1 MLHIAGSL
9 PAMRKSNTK
18 VQKKM
23 HICKSPR
30 RKIARK
36 CIFCAGVPAYA
47 RIRAGATAQKSNRAA
62 IFSSGE
68 TLSKCPALPCSTFGG
83 WRSQLT
89 FGFERKWQ
97 RGASPRR
104 RYRGVPK
111 IQKKSSRV
119 SQRSCFAQN
128 FCNSCTLFPIY
139 ALPVT
144 TKPADAYAY
153 NYKEHQGY
161 TDVQG
166 YAVEPRDVTF
176 GWKLH
181 KHLFG
186 LIDSVGGC
194 NCSIAP

>member
-36 CIFCAGVPAYA
+36 CIFCAVVPAYA

-68 TLSKCPALPCSTFGG
+68 TLPKCPALPCSTFGG
-83 WRSQLT
+83 NPPAGKGRAEDT
-89 FGFERKWQ
+89 
-97 RGASPRR
+97 
-104 RYRGVPK
+104 
-111 IQKKSSRV
+111 KKSSRV
-119 SQRSCFAQN
+119 SRLDCLSQN
-128 FCNSCTLFPIY
+128 FCHESFPIY
-139 ALPVT
+139 ALPET

-181 KHLFG
+181 KHLFV
-186 LIDSVGGC
+186 LIDGVGGC

>member
-68 TLSKCPALPCSTFGG
+68 TLPKCPALPCSTFGG
-83 WRSQLT
+83 NPPAGKGRAEVTKDANTKKAAAFHNEAALYKFLPMIQL
-89 FGFERKWQ
+89 
-97 RGASPRR
+97 SIM
-104 RYRGVPK
+104 RYRKPQNRRTHIRITMMSTK
-111 IQKKSSRV
+111 AIQTYRAT
-119 SQRSCFAQN
+119 R
-128 FCNSCTLFPIY
+128 
-139 ALPVT
+139 
-144 TKPADAYAY
+144 
-153 NYKEHQGY
+153 
-161 TDVQG
+161 
-166 YAVEPRDVTF
+166 
-176 GWKLH
+176 
-181 KHLFG
+181 
-186 LIDSVGGC
+186 
-194 NCSIAP
+194 